1 MKDADRQT
9 RSYLMKLFEAQG
21 LHPRTD
27 LGQNFLIDL
36 NLVTFIVDAA
46 ELSGCDVVLE
56 IGAGTGG
63 MTAQLAQ
70 RAGAVVSVEVD
81 ATMHRLACAATG
93 QFANVTLLRCDALRN
108 KNHFHPT
115 VLEAVGEQLA
125 VDPGRRLKLVANLP
139 YNIATPVVSNLVAT
153 DLRWVRMV
161 ITIQYE
167 LGLRMRAK
175 PGSSHYGSL
184 AVWLQ
189 SQCQVTLLKKLA
201 PTVFWPRPKVS
212 SAIMKLTPDRQ
223 AAAAIADR
231 PFFQDYI
238 RRLFHQR
245 RKHLRSVLVGMY
257 RKQLSKGEID
267 SLLRSAGLD
276 ESARAEE
283 LPATVHV
290 EVANRLYVLVQE
302 RLTAVR
308 SEQA

>member
-9 RSYLMKLFEAQG
+9 RSYLMKLFDAQG
-21 LHPRTD
+21 IHPRTD

-46 ELSGCDVVLE
+46 DLSGRDVVLE

-70 RAGAVVSVEVD
+70 QARAVVSVEVD
-81 ATMHRLACAATG
+81 ATMHRLACAAAEP
-93 QFANVTLLRCDALRN
+93 FANVTLLRCDALKN
-108 KNHFHPT
+108 KNRFHPA
-115 VLEAVGEQLA
+115 VLDAVGEQLA
-125 VDPGRRLKLVANLP
+125 ADPRRRLKLVSNLP

-153 DLRWVRMV
+153 DLPWVRMV

-167 LGLRMRAK
+167 LGQRMRAK

-189 SQCQVTLLKKLA
+189 SQCQVSLLKKLA

-212 SAIMKLTPDRQ
+212 SAIMKLTPDRES
-223 AAAAIADR
+223 AAAIADR

-245 RKHLRSVLVGMY
+245 RKLLRSVLVGMY

-267 SLLRSAGLD
+267 GLLAAAGLD
-276 ESARAEE
+276 ETARAEE
-283 LPATVHV
+283 LPVTAHV
-290 EVANRLYVLVQE
+290 ELANRLSAAVQE
-302 RLTAVR
+302 RETGVR